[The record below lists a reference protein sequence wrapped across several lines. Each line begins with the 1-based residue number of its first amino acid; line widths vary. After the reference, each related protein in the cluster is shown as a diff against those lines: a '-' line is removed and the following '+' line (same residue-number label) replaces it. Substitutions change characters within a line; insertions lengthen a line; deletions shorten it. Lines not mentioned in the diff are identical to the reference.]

1 MRAEAWL
8 VPTGLRAPRT
18 LRRSAVRATARAF
31 VSPAPVSRAHG
42 GRIADPQAADADRNR
57 TVPGEGGLRARKASE
72 DDPHVAACGSVV
84 ARRPRVLGRCRE
96 RGPGPG
102 VAARAGAARTAG
114 MLECWLPRVADRTVR
129 RPERP
134 DPQSASTDQFWT
146 SLSVPGPPRPGASDS
161 DPHERRRD
169 HARPPAHSSSVA
181 ESRRPAVAAGAFRSR
196 AGRPCGCR
204 APLPEQS
211 RSRRPAERALPGG
224 LGPGASPT
232 GSRLS
237 CLTAAPHAA

>member
-1 MRAEAWL
+1 MARPDRPARASDAPPLRSSGDRAGIRQSRPGKPRPCTAAESRIPRPRMRIGIGRSRARGVCGREKRPKMI
-8 VPTGLRAPRT
+8 PTWPLADQSLHG
-18 LRRSAVRATARAF
+18 VRA
-31 VSPAPVSRAHG
+31 
-42 GRIADPQAADADRNR
+42 
-57 TVPGEGGLRARKASE
+57 
-72 DDPHVAACGSVV
+72 CW
-84 ARRPRVLGRCRE
+84 
-96 RGPGPG
+96 
-102 VAARAGAARTAG
+102 AGAANEAPAPALQRGLALRG
-114 MLECWLPRVADRTVR
+114 LLECRRLAFTSRRPDRR

-134 DPQSASTDQFWT
+134 DPQSSSADQFRT

>member
-1 MRAEAWL
+1 MRI
-8 VPTGLRAPRT
+8 GIGR
-18 LRRSAVRATARAF
+18 
-31 VSPAPVSRAHG
+31 SRARGVCGREKRPKMIPTWPLADQSLHG
-42 GRIADPQAADADRNR
+42 
-57 TVPGEGGLRARKASE
+57 
-72 DDPHVAACGSVV
+72 
-84 ARRPRVLGRCRE
+84 RPRVPGRCRE

-102 VAARAGAARTAG
+102 VRAGAASETPAPALQRGLALRG
-114 MLECWLPRVADRTVR
+114 LLECRRLAFTSRRPDRR

-134 DPQSASTDQFWT
+134 DPQSSSADQFRT